1 MAMSAGDLRERT
13 LGSLLRAAGARNVEL
28 LEEVED
34 MEASLG
40 AEDMKYLRVR
50 ERLSRFVVRTWETLV
65 HRLLLDDFMAR
76 NRHRLLWR

>member
-13 LGSLLRAAGARNVEL
+13 LGALLRTAGTRNVEL
-28 LEEVED
+28 LEEVGDLETSP
-34 MEASLG
+34 E
-40 AEDMKYLRVR
+40 AEDMRYLRVR
-50 ERLSRFVVRTWETLV
+50 ERLSRFVVRTWGTLV